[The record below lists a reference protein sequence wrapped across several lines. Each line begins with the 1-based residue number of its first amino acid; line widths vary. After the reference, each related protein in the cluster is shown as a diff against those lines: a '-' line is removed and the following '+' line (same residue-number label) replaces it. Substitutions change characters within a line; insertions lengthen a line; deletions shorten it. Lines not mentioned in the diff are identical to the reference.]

1 MPAKEIK
8 ELRQAGKIDEAYAMA
23 LAELEVDTSN
33 IWAKRNLSWVLYSQL
48 DAAALDLDSFLL
60 KIEEVKR
67 LELPIIEDMFF
78 DTISVV
84 ISKAARSINSA
95 TPIDQNKLHRLF
107 DAIKDLPLKRKSK
120 WYSVLFSAFQKGM
133 KESSRYIEFADWWD
147 FDNFLEENYLKEKM
161 ANGKDIMSIVEQAY
175 ISYSKHLLNIHTP
188 IGVIGFNKD
197 KVVAF
202 LPKLEIIVEN
212 YPDLTYGPYF
222 KAKLLLALGD
232 SEHMLSALL
241 PFAKKKKNDFWV
253 WDIFSEAFKTEP
265 EKVFA
270 CYCKALSCKSP
281 EEMLVNLR
289 QRMAA
294 AFIQKEFFNEA
305 KTEIEILVKSKIA
318 NGFRIPNEVVSWQ
331 NENWYRTA
339 TSKPSNLEF
348 YKEYTGVAEGLLF
361 SDVPEENII
370 VEFVNSDRKIL
381 NFIASET
388 KFGFFKYDRFLKNVK
403 VGDILKVRFQS
414 LSNEGLCQFY
424 TVTPII
430 NDEFKV
436 QFMKEVEG
444 ELRIQDKKSFGFINN
459 VFIHPSIITKNNLTN
474 GGVFK
479 GVAMKSY
486 NKEKKQWGWKL
497 L

>member
-8 ELRQAGKIDEAYAMA
+8 ELRQSGKIDEAYTMA
-23 LAELEVDTSN
+23 LAELEIDSSN
-33 IWAKRNLSWVLYSQL
+33 IWAKRNMSWVLYAQL
-48 DAAALDLDSFLL
+48 DAAAADLDAFLM

-67 LELPIIEDMFF
+67 LELPITEDMFF

-84 ISKAARSINSA
+84 ISKAVRSINSVA
-95 TPIDQNKLHRLF
+95 PIDQNKLHRLF
-107 DAIKDLPLKRKSK
+107 DAIKNLPLKRKSK
-120 WYSVLFSAFQKGM
+120 WYSVLFSTFQKGM

-147 FDNFLEENYLKEKM
+147 FDNFLEENYQKEKM
-161 ANGKDIMSIVEQAY
+161 ANGKDIMAIVEQAY
-175 ISYSKHLLNIHTP
+175 ISYSKHLLPIHTP
-188 IGVIGFNKD
+188 LGDNVFD
-197 KVVAF
+197 KEKVQAF
-202 LPKLEIIVEN
+202 LPKLDIIVEN
-212 YPDLTYGPYF
+212 YPDLTYVPYF

-253 WDIFSEAFKTEP
+253 WDIFSEAFKSEP

-294 AFIQKEFFNEA
+294 ALIQKGFFNEA

-331 NENWYRTA
+331 HEDWYRSA
-339 TSKPSNLEF
+339 TSKSSNLEF
-348 YKEYTGVAEGLLF
+348 YKGYAGVAEGLLF
-361 SDVPEENII
+361 SDVPEENVI

-381 NFIASET
+381 NFIASEI

-414 LSNEGLCQFY
+414 VSNEGLCQVY
-424 TVTPII
+424 TINPII

-436 QFMKEVEG
+436 QFMKDVEG
-444 ELRIQDKKSFGFINN
+444 EVRIQDGKSFGFINN
-459 VFIHPSIITKNNLTN
+459 IFIHPSIITKHNLTN
-474 GGVFK
+474 GSKFK

-486 NKEKKQWGWKL
+486 NKEKKQWGWKVI
-497 L
+497 